1 MKIIKGILSTTIV
14 FLLSFCMITQLCVS
28 AVTKN
33 YPDSELKDK
42 LYIEICTAEESN
54 APGDNYTNES
64 VSVLQEAIKKAEE
77 VYNDQNATETDI
89 QNAIDSLKSAVEGL
103 TKPDIDTKELWKL
116 IEESKYYTARG
127 NKYTQTS
134 YNEFSAAYS
143 DACAAYYYGQTQEQV
158 DRAKDALASA
168 MANLEIVED
177 VDREI
182 IDAPDVSESKNVL
195 FLEIQSAEK
204 SCSPGDNYTIESVS
218 VLQEAIKKAEEIYND
233 QNATETDIQNAI
245 DSLKSAVEGLTKPD
259 IDTKELWKLIEESKY
274 YTARGNKY
282 TQTSYNEFSAAY
294 SDACAA
300 YYYGQTQEQVDRAK
314 DALASALENLEIK
327 YAGIMGDVN
336 GDNAISIIDATLIQ
350 EYLSNFVDF
359 DDLQKISAD
368 FNDDG
373 LVNVADA
380 TCIQKKL
387 VNMD

>member
-168 MANLEIVED
+168 
-177 VDREI
+177 
-182 IDAPDVSESKNVL
+182 
-195 FLEIQSAEK
+195 
-204 SCSPGDNYTIESVS
+204 
-218 VLQEAIKKAEEIYND
+218 
-233 QNATETDIQNAI
+233 
-245 DSLKSAVEGLTKPD
+245 
-259 IDTKELWKLIEESKY
+259 
-274 YTARGNKY
+274 
-282 TQTSYNEFSAAY
+282 
-294 SDACAA
+294 
-300 YYYGQTQEQVDRAK
+300 
-314 DALASALENLEIK
+314 LENLEIK